1 MLWAG
6 LLVCGALC
14 LLFWIARSEVVQGQ
28 LMDDRALVERRFP
41 GARLIIRNSHGSGYA
56 RP

>member
-1 MLWAG
+1 
-6 LLVCGALC
+6 
-14 LLFWIARSEVVQGQ
+14 LFWIARSEVVQGQ